1 MIIGIGISYMTQCI
15 DVKSVEIKV
24 FKMIQTLLQHFVEK
38 KQSLCLWLSPVKKVK
53 NKNGSFS

>member
-1 MIIGIGISYMTQCI
+1 MIIGIGISDRTQCI

-38 KQSLCLWLSPVKKVK
+38 KTIVMFMAKPTKKSK
-53 NKNGSFS
+53 KRKW